1 MYEFSTYAIH
11 IKIWKVMLYFA
22 LKELIINKWI
32 RPKHQWYWVELAGT
46 RQPHDKRVTFR
57 FISRQGS
64 WYCGIWTGIGLPD
77 ISGLSKITEAGH
89 LQESKSLWKRRV
101 GEQLNSNDTHHE
113 YHGRIWWKALN
124 ASVNISNSIHNQARI
139 LEWVAIFLLQGIFLT
154 QGSNSHLLCLL
165 HCRQILY
172 PLSH

>member
-1 MYEFSTYAIH
+1 M
-11 IKIWKVMLYFA
+11 
-22 LKELIINKWI
+22 ELG
-32 RPKHQWYWVELAGT
+32 GT
-46 RQPHDKRVTFR
+46 RQPHDKRVAFR
-57 FISRQGS
+57 FISRQSS
-64 WYCGIWTGIGLPD
+64 WYCGIWTGLGLPD

-113 YHGRIWWKALN
+113 YHGRIGWKALN

-154 QGSNSHLLCLL
+154 QGSNLYLLCLL

-172 PLSH
+172 LLSHEGSSIAWLLPNSPEVLCYIF